1 MIPFEMA
8 VPGTRATCVALLW
21 SLESINDV
29 WRGPYR
35 RVTMLLSMS
44 DEKCEIPTSVRL
56 GVSQRTHNVY
66 PDTVS

>member
-44 DEKCEIPTSVRL
+44 D
-56 GVSQRTHNVY
+56 
-66 PDTVS
+66 

>member
-44 DEKCEIPTSVRL
+44 DEKSLHVRQL

>member
-44 DEKCEIPTSVRL
+44 DRMRNPY
-56 GVSQRTHNVY
+56 VSWASHNVY

>member
-44 DEKCEIPTSVRL
+44 DEKSLRQL

>member
-44 DEKCEIPTSVRL
+44 DEKSLMVRH
-56 GVSQRTHNVY
+56 GNY
-66 PDTVS
+66 

>member
-8 VPGTRATCVALLW
+8 VPGTRATCLALLW

-44 DEKCEIPTSVRL
+44 DEKSLRRF
-56 GVSQRTHNVY
+56 GWASHNVL
-66 PDTVS
+66 TTCIRIR

>member
-35 RVTMLLSMS
+35 RVTNMLLSMS
-44 DEKCEIPTSVRL
+44 DEKSLRQL

>member
-44 DEKCEIPTSVRL
+44 DEKSLRQL
-56 GVSQRTHNVY
+56 GVSQR
-66 PDTVS
+66 VSGYGKLKS